1 VTPTVILSPLSVA
14 LAAKVLGDEHAI
26 VRITEHGALCARCE
40 RLLDVIAWA
49 GPCAGKPVSVPV

>member
-1 VTPTVILSPLSVA
+1 MTTTIVLSPLAVA

-40 RLLDVIAWA
+40 RLLDVIEWA
-49 GPCAGKPVSVPV
+49 GPCAGKPVSLPV